1 MKPRTCIK
9 QVPTCPKIYTLHP
22 TPYTLHPTPYTLH
35 LTPCIQMFDFETTL
49 SGIEYKIR
57 KLVDENNGLRAEI
70 ARLTESNEEL
80 GETIKNQ
87 EKTINKQ
94 KEETNIL
101 KLRNTLVQKGDSA
114 EIKLKI
120 NQLIRN
126 IDKSLSLLTQ
136 IND

>member
-1 MKPRTCIK
+1 
-9 QVPTCPKIYTLHP
+9 
-22 TPYTLHPTPYTLH
+22 
-35 LTPCIQMFDFETTL
+35 MFDFETTL

-80 GETIKNQ
+80 RETIKNQ
-87 EKTINKQ
+87 EETIKKQ